1 MRILSL
7 LLIFF
12 VTFGIN
18 LSAQNEAKPQKVYK
32 APNGKPFPA
41 HWGQPPLAQTRDLR
55 TLPGGYGKGSGTL
68 ARWIK
73 GNLKTDA
80 KDPNKAKPQK
90 VFKAPNGKPFPAHW
104 GQPPLR
110 QTRDRRILPGGYGEG
125 SGTLVRW
132 IQENLDKDAK
142 DPGRVAKNT
151 ANPEIKKLEK
161 EIAEMKH
168 TLTVAKFTAEGLGKF
183 MYRLKKK
190 ETMLSQLKSSENGT
204 GKNKTPSFEEWV
216 KGGKKIPE
224 GLIFAGGSPW
234 FNESTGKN
242 RSPEQV
248 YKMIFNK
255 DPKK

>member
-7 LLIFF
+7 LLILF
-12 VTFGIN
+12 VTCGTN
-18 LSAQNEAKPQKVYK
+18 LPAQNKAKSQEVFN
-32 APNGKPFPA
+32 APNGKPFPV
-41 HWGQPPLAQTRDLR
+41 HWGQPPQRETRDLNI
-55 TLPGGYGKGSGTL
+55 LPGGYGQGSGTL
-68 ARWIK
+68 ARWIQ

-80 KDPNKAKPQK
+80 KDPNKAKPKK
-90 VFKAPNGKPFPAHW
+90 VFKAPGGKPFPAHW

-110 QTRDRRILPGGYGEG
+110 QTRDRRTLPGGYGEG

-151 ANPEIKKLEK
+151 ANPEIQKLEK
-161 EIAEMKH
+161 EIAEMKR
-168 TLTVAKFTAEGLGKF
+168 TLTVAKFSKKGLAKF
-183 MYRLKKK
+183 ITRLKQKQTK
-190 ETMLSQLKSSENGT
+190 LAELKSP
-204 GKNKTPSFEEWV
+204 GKGKGKDKTPSFDEWV

-224 GLIFAGGSPW
+224 GLIFTGGSPW

-248 YKMIFNK
+248 YRMIFNK

>member
-7 LLIFF
+7 LLIIF
-12 VTFGIN
+12 VTCGTN
-18 LSAQNEAKPQKVYK
+18 VPAQNEAKPQKV
-32 APNGKPFPA
+32 
-41 HWGQPPLAQTRDLR
+41 
-55 TLPGGYGKGSGTL
+55 
-68 ARWIK
+68 
-73 GNLKTDA
+73 
-80 KDPNKAKPQK
+80 
-90 VFKAPNGKPFPAHW
+90 FKAPGGKPFPAHW

-110 QTRDRRILPGGYGEG
+110 QTRDRRTLPGGYGEG

-161 EIAEMKH
+161 EIAEMKR
-168 TLTVAKFTAEGLGKF
+168 TLTVAKFSKKGLAKF
-183 MYRLKKK
+183 ITRLKQKQTK
-190 ETMLSQLKSSENGT
+190 LAELKSP
-204 GKNKTPSFEEWV
+204 GKGKGKDKTPSFDEWV

-224 GLIFAGGSPW
+224 GLIFTGGSPW

-248 YKMIFNK
+248 YRMIFNK